1 MSTVEPVFE
10 VDLGLS
16 DEIVGAEEVPVQQLQ
31 GQHGV
36 LGEGSLDLEAPAEE
50 STLVKKKLN
59 FPHI

>member
-1 MSTVEPVFE
+1 MSTVEPVFQ
-10 VDLGLS
+10 VDLRLS

-50 STLVKKKLN
+50 TRFIRLTQ
-59 FPHI
+59 